1 MLNFRI
7 GEQLSIYWN
16 SNNFV
21 FLYVLVNMNLHH
33 LDVNIVIYE
42 DVSISIRMRRWKG
55 EVSIPD
61 KSLLLFLRPLS
72 STSLLHFQT
81 NSINWL
87 CLPYLCFTKNILP
100 TLNSANISSEPPRKD
115 WGYICSETDNV
126 RSGPHIWALTWL
138 GGAEIQSYLGQ
149 DYPDPEGQKIP
160 STIFWRE

>member
-1 MLNFRI
+1 MN
-7 GEQLSIYWN
+7 IYWN

-42 DVSISIRMRRWKG
+42 DVSISIRMRRG

-115 WGYICSETDNV
+115 WGYIYSETDNV

-149 DYPDPEGQKIP
+149 DCPHPEGQKIP